1 MKEEASG
8 PQIEG
13 EECVI
18 PDGSWI
24 TDGDLRQNDEEEVE
38 EVRVVGS
45 TTARTEVAASIRRR
59 VSWKVAT
66 RRGQW
71 DWKRVM
77 SITASSVPS
86 EDFCL
91 LTMLSTSVWIWW
103 RSEGEERM

>member
-1 MKEEASG
+1 MNDEASG

-18 PDGSWI
+18 PDGSWM
-24 TDGDLRQNDEEEVE
+24 TDGDLRENDEEVE

-45 TTARTEVAASIRRR
+45 MTARTEVAASIRRS

-66 RRGQW
+66 RRGQC

-86 EDFCL
+86 AAFSL

-103 RSEGEERM
+103 RREGEESM